1 MTSLHLPPLLL
12 PLLALSCA
20 RPAASTVEERA
31 PDGEVWLTASQLE
44 SSQVKVATVRSV
56 DIPETVRLA
65 GRVTFDDLR
74 VTHVFSPVTGR
85 VTRIFA
91 SPGDAVQAGAPLAE
105 IDSPD
110 VGNAMA
116 DLLKAQADAEAASYE
131 LARQRELFDVHAAPK
146 KDLEQ
151 ASDAAARAAAEL
163 DRTRQKMRLLHVGV
177 TGPVTQAFVLRSPL
191 AGRVVT
197 RGLSPGMEVQGQ
209 YTGGNVPELFTIGD
223 LDGVWVLADVHEMDV
238 GRIEVGQTVIAS
250 LVAFPGETFPGRVT
264 WISDVLDPTTH
275 TLRVR
280 VELPNHDRKLK
291 PEMNATL
298 TVTVDT
304 HPSLVV
310 PRSAVLRLGDEL
322 VVYVSQGALRDGRV
336 RFRRQRVTLPAE
348 MPADGLVRVKA
359 GLEPG
364 AVVVEQGAVL
374 LSEG

>member
-1 MTSLHLPPLLL
+1 MKTLIPLL
-12 PLLALSCA
+12 PLLLLACA
-20 RPAASTVEERA
+20 RAAAAPEEQA
-31 PDGEVWLTASQLE
+31 PEGEVWLTRTQLD
-44 SSQVKVATVRSV
+44 SSQVRLTEVKEVNT
-56 DIPETVRLA
+56 PETVRLA

-91 SPGDAVQAGAPLAE
+91 NPGAAVVAGAPLAE

-116 DLLKAQADAEAASYE
+116 DLLKAQADAQAARYE
-131 LARQRELFDVHAAPK
+131 LERQKELYDVHAAPR

-151 ASDAAARAAAEL
+151 ASDAAARASAEL

-177 TGPVTQAFVLRSPL
+177 NGPVTQAFVLRSPI

-209 YTGGNVPELFTIGD
+209 YSGGNVPELFTIGD
-223 LDGVWVLADVHEMDV
+223 LDEVWVLADVHEMDV

-250 LVAFPGETFPGRVT
+250 VVSFPGDTFPGTVQ
-264 WISDVLDPTTH
+264 WVADVLDPTTH

-280 VELPNHDRKLK
+280 VELPNHDQKLK

-304 HPSLVV
+304 RPALVV
-310 PRSAVLRLGDEL
+310 PRSAVLRLGDEQ
-322 VVYVSQGALRDGRV
+322 VVYVSKGELRDGRL
-336 RFRRQRVTLPAE
+336 RLQRRRVTLPSE
-348 MPADGLVRVKA
+348 VPADGPVRVKA